1 MARILAYCL
10 GVTVFLVSAMP
21 ALAGGPQASLER
33 RIVLSGHSLTDPIAA
48 PLEALGIVAGA
59 PRGRVERSTIPGSP
73 LDWRWNNRPDGVD
86 ARAEIARFD
95 VLVLT
100 ERVPLSNTMPWHN
113 SPDEALRWARHA
125 WEQGAGGRGA
135 EVLLYASWVS
145 LTPERE
151 GAGSDPEGHLPWRER
166 LDLEAPRWQAIV
178 DHVNA
183 GRPDGVPPMR
193 LIPANRV
200 MAAVHDAIIAG
211 QVPGLEGIEALF
223 SDDIHLSEVGAWLV
237 ALTHFAVIHRT
248 DPRGLPGPMRPALPS
263 ETRDA
268 LAELAWQVVRREP
281 AAGVGGH

>member
-1 MARILAYCL
+1 
-10 GVTVFLVSAMP
+10 MP
-21 ALAGGPQASLER
+21 AGANELAASLER
-33 RIVLSGHSLTDPIAA
+33 RIVLSGHSLTDPIAT
-48 PLEALGIVAGA
+48 PLETLGIAAGG

-73 LDWRWNNRPDGVD
+73 LDWRWNNTPNGAD

-125 WEQGAGGRGA
+125 WENGAAGQGA

-145 LTPERE
+145 LVPERE

-166 LDLEAPRWQAIV
+166 LDLEAPRWQEIL

-183 GRPDGVPPMR
+183 HRPEGVPPMR
-193 LIPANRV
+193 LVPANRV
-200 MAAVHDAIIAG
+200 MAAVHDAIAAG
-211 QVPGLEGIEALF
+211 DLPGLGGIEALF

-237 ALTHFAVIHRT
+237 ALTHHAVIHRA
-248 DPRGLPGPMRPALPS
+248 DPRGLPGPMRPPLPA

-268 LAELAWQVVRREP
+268 LADLVWQVVQDEP
-281 AAGVGGH
+281 AAGLADR